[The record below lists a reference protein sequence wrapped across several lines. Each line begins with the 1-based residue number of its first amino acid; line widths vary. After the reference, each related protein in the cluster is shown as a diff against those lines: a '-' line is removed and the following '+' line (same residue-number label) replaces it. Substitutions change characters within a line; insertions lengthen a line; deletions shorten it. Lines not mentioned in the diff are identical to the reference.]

1 MNLTMHQTDTNKTTG
16 ARTDTAQPLKRP
28 GNTNT
33 SAAKVR
39 HGPQTLGFWCHPPWK
54 EAGAPRR
61 DGWSQGRGREHARWP
76 RIPPYPLG
84 PTKEVLRP
92 SHGQKRPAAS
102 WKGLPWSSADRLNTR
117 MGNDWWDRLPDFEFR
132 KNAKPHNKKYTYLKN
147 PAKITELAKNKMVL
161 LKWRHWLIPP
171 NQMFKLSITNKRTS
185 LHLSPRCNSRR
196 TWYWGCVYF
205 CKMYFEPKY
214 EEI

>member
-1 MNLTMHQTDTNKTTG
+1 MSPPVKRSRGPSERRLVPGQGQG
-16 ARTDTAQPLKRP
+16 ARAVAENTPLPP
-28 GNTNT
+28 G
-33 SAAKVR
+33 
-39 HGPQTLGFWCHPPWK
+39 PDQ
-54 EAGAPRR
+54 
-61 DGWSQGRGREHARWP
+61 
-76 RIPPYPLG
+76 
-84 PTKEVLRP
+84 EVLRP